1 MTSTP
6 KGLNHFYKF
15 WTEAEAGVNDFVP
28 YKVMWDQRPGRDEEW
43 KRKTIQ
49 EFGEEQFLVEHCC
62 QFLGSTDTLIDSSK
76 LKEMEAKKDD
86 DHDDGYKKVEMT
98 DVKANTDNTD
108 DDAENVEEEDA
119 PKIVNPYSDW
129 RVVMVGGVATFLNS
143 FAFAGIAVLIPLWL
157 TQLHSLCF
165 PT

>member
-1 MTSTP
+1 MCCHDICLHRDSIRGETINFLYVDECAFVDNFDTFWSANYPTISSLTTSKVVMTSTP

-62 QFLGSTDTLIDSSK
+62 QFLLTLT
-76 LKEMEAKKDD
+76 
-86 DHDDGYKKVEMT
+86 H
-98 DVKANTDNTD
+98 
-108 DDAENVEEEDA
+108 
-119 PKIVNPYSDW
+119 
-129 RVVMVGGVATFLNS
+129 
-143 FAFAGIAVLIPLWL
+143 
-157 TQLHSLCF
+157 
-165 PT
+165 